1 MQQAPRQFA
10 FCVLLLLAL
19 LVQNFGSSS
28 MTQALTASNLTP
40 VSMEPQS
47 ALPTSID
54 NSQTPWF
61 PPIGVQ
67 NHGCTAFSVGYYIKT
82 FQEAKEHGWDLTGA
96 KWEGYIAGIDC
107 GHPTHS
113 YQDKIMTPAFI
124 DNLNFPNGSIET
136 AMQIAGNIG
145 VSTWATMPY
154 DGYHWTDWPS
164 EQAWTEAALYR
175 GESTY
180 QTINLTTDNGLENLK
195 SLLVSQNLAS
205 IYINSSAL
213 RKENFVAG
221 DLLTLDNYNISVHN
235 HVNTIVGYDDAIS
248 YTENGNTHYGAFK
261 IANSWGV
268 GVINWENVPDGFYW
282 ISYEAMKQQFKTC
295 FFINDLI
302 GYQPDLLASFKIEHA
317 KRSDTSITISA
328 GSAPLGSV
336 TKRLSSYVSGYPYP
350 YTLND
355 YLSFPNNNIV
365 LDITEFKNYLPSIV
379 GQTFWL
385 SVYDGGSQ
393 TTGNITNFAIISPSG
408 YQETTTVPTQTINN
422 NYVHLSLNY
431 NNPGPSPTPMPTPT
445 PTSIAL
451 TPLPTS
457 KPTQPTPT
465 PTPTSKP
472 TIKSLPTLI
481 PTTSPIPTL
490 SPTTTLIGSQAQTT
504 IFLYVTAAA
513 IGIAASIGALALVFK
528 VRHRKKAFSG

>member
-1 MQQAPRQFA
+1 
-10 FCVLLLLAL
+10 
-19 LVQNFGSSS
+19 
-28 MTQALTASNLTP
+28 
-40 VSMEPQS
+40 
-47 ALPTSID
+47 
-54 NSQTPWF
+54 
-61 PPIGVQ
+61 
-67 NHGCTAFSVGYYIKT
+67 
-82 FQEAKEHGWDLTGA
+82 
-96 KWEGYIAGIDC
+96 
-107 GHPTHS
+107 
-113 YQDKIMTPAFI
+113 
-124 DNLNFPNGSIET
+124 
-136 AMQIAGNIG
+136 
-145 VSTWATMPY
+145 
-154 DGYHWTDWPS
+154 
-164 EQAWTEAALYR
+164 
-175 GESTY
+175 
-180 QTINLTTDNGLENLK
+180 
-195 SLLVSQNLAS
+195 
-205 IYINSSAL
+205 
-213 RKENFVAG
+213 
-221 DLLTLDNYNISVHN
+221 
-235 HVNTIVGYDDAIS
+235 
-248 YTENGNTHYGAFK
+248 
-261 IANSWGV
+261 
-268 GVINWENVPDGFYW
+268 
-282 ISYEAMKQQFKTC
+282 MKQQFKTC